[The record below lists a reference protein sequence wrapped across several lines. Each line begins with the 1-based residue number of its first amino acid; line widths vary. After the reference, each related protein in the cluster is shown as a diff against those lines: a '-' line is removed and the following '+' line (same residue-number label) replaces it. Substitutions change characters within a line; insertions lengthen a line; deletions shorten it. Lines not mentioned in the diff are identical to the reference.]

1 MARRRFCEGMIVE
14 GKKIK
19 EVFRDGTGYMITFT
33 DGTWKIYK

>member
-14 GKKIK
+14 GKKVK
-19 EVFRDGTGYMITFT
+19 EVFK

>member
-14 GKKIK
+14 GKEVK
-19 EVFRDGTGYMITFT
+19 EVFKDGTGYMLTFT